1 VIGDKA
7 SDVELARNVGAL
19 AVFVRS
25 GNVPE
30 EEQARMAERGLAPD
44 YVARDLT
51 GAVRWIL
58 EMNKSEL
65 GGSVVGSYRRDE
77 TDELAT

>member
-1 VIGDKA
+1 
-7 SDVELARNVGAL
+7 VELARNVGAL

-30 EEQARMAERGLAPD
+30 EEEARMAERGLAPD

-58 EMNKSEL
+58 AEVKARSTLTVNE
-65 GGSVVGSYRRDE
+65 
-77 TDELAT
+77 

>member
-7 SDVELARNVGAL
+7 SDMELARNVGAL

-58 EMNKSEL
+58 DTVKTQ
-65 GGSVVGSYRRDE
+65 E
-77 TDELAT
+77 TLIVKR